1 MGRGQR
7 LSWVRDTRRGEEHVL
22 ISNHLSSSSFC
33 SSVVP
38 KRSLMEMNANFS
50 GSLLT
55 KGHFVQR
62 ERDREEEKGRDEDV
76 TQWFLSSIS
85 HAKEDKRMC

>member
-38 KRSLMEMNANFS
+38 NRSLMEINANS
-50 GSLLT
+50 SESLLT
-55 KGHFVQR
+55 KGHVLQR
-62 ERDREEEKGRDEDV
+62 ERDREEKRERDEDV
-76 TQWFLSSIS
+76 TRWFLSSMS
-85 HAKEDKRMC
+85 HGKEDKRTC